1 MSETYSLKNHI
12 DMTFIKNLSA
22 DLQKAD
28 PKFQSAVFLKSV
40 KKARLDDLELKQRIR
55 LISTL
60 LFDVLPGPY
69 VKKIALLKKVA
80 ASRRGLGGLIFPD
93 FVELHGQQPAD
104 FAVSVE
110 ALKYFTPFSSSEF
123 AIRPFIEAH
132 PQRMMKTLL
141 SWSKDKSEHVRRL
154 ASEGCRPRLP
164 WSFKLRRF
172 VADPAAILP
181 ILNNLKA
188 DDSLY
193 VRKSVA
199 NNLNDISKDHP
210 ELVLNLAKKW
220 IGKNKDTDW
229 ILKHALRTLLKAGD
243 QRALKLFGVSSA
255 KNVRID
261 RLAVL
266 KNKNAIGSKV
276 QFEFVL
282 LNTAPQMIR
291 LEYAIHYLK
300 KNNSY
305 SKKVFK
311 ISEKEVGKG
320 SHHIARSHSLRQMTT
335 RKHLP
340 GLHKIDIIINGQVM
354 NTVTFFITA

>member
-1 MSETYSLKNHI
+1 MSETYSLKDLI
-12 DMTFIKNLSA
+12 DMKFVRKLSA

-28 PKFQSAVFLKSV
+28 AKFRGDIFVRSV
-40 KKARLDDLELKQRIR
+40 QNARLEDLELKQRIR
-55 LISTL
+55 LVSTL
-60 LFDVLPGPY
+60 LFEVLPGSY
-69 VKKIALLKKVA
+69 VKKISLLKKVA
-80 ASRRGLGGLIFPD
+80 AARRGLGGLIFPD
-93 FVELHGQQPAD
+93 FVEVHGQTPSD
-104 FAVSVE
+104 FDVSIE
-110 ALKYFTPFSSSEF
+110 ALKHFTPFSSSEF
-123 AIRPFIEAH
+123 AIRPFIDAQ
-132 PQRMMKTLL
+132 PQKMIKVLQ
-141 SWSKDKSEHVRRL
+141 SWAKDKNEHVRRL

-172 VADPAAILP
+172 VTDPAPLLP
-181 ILNNLKA
+181 ILERLKN
-188 DDSLY
+188 DPSLY

-210 ELVLNLAKKW
+210 ELVLALAKKW
-220 IGKNKDTDW
+220 IGKSQNTDW

-243 QRALKLFGVSSA
+243 QRALKLFGVGSTKGA
-255 KNVRID
+255 GID
-261 RLAVL
+261 KLAVL
-266 KNKNAIGSKV
+266 KHKNAIGTRV

-282 LNTAPQMIR
+282 LNKNPQMIR

-311 ISEKEVGKG
+311 ISEKETAEGRHRIV
-320 SHHIARSHSLRQMTT
+320 RSHSLRQMTT

-354 NTVTFFITA
+354 KTVSFVITG